1 MLKIVRNSRLKFG
14 ITSDFITQSQ
24 LLGGRTPQT
33 PRWGRGAAPK
43 PRSALVFRWDA
54 YRQLLTHLSSFKSH

>member
-1 MLKIVRNSRLKFG
+1 MGFLMGNSLLKSGV
-14 ITSDFITQSQ
+14 TSDFITQSK

-54 YRQLLTHLSSFKSH
+54 YRQLLIYL